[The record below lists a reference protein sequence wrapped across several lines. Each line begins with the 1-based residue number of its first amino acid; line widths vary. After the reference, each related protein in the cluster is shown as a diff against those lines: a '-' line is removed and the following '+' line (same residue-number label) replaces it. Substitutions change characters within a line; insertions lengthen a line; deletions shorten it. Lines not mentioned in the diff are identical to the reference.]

1 MPESE
6 SACQNVSETILAPTI
21 PSKSRKRGQPTV
33 YGTCND
39 TQVRR
44 AQKLLNF
51 SARVISGRRK
61 YDHVRD
67 VLRDLEWLDVG
78 QLVRYHRM
86 CLVHATLTSGTPD
99 EIAVTFG
106 ETAQHRYETRTACQH
121 ALPRIRT
128 EAGRR
133 RLCYSAVRDYDSL
146 PPSVGGRHF
155 RFKLRRYLLEGQNA
169 RIQLVTC
176 QPENAAPHSILF
188 ILLSWRV
195 TMKTHV
201 FFLMDMS

>member
-1 MPESE
+1 M
-6 SACQNVSETILAPTI
+6 CLVC
-21 PSKSRKRGQPTV
+21 V
-33 YGTCND
+33 
-39 TQVRR
+39 
-44 AQKLLNF
+44 QKLLNF

-67 VLRDLEWLDVG
+67 VIRDLQWLDVR

-86 CLVHATLTSGTPD
+86 CMVHATLTSGIPE

-133 RLCYSAVRDYDSL
+133 RQCYSAVRDYDSL
-146 PPSVGGRHF
+146 PPSVGGRRF
-155 RFKLRRYLLEGQNA
+155 RCRLRRHLLECQND
-169 RIQLVTC
+169 
-176 QPENAAPHSILF
+176 
-188 ILLSWRV
+188 RV
-195 TMKTHV
+195 
-201 FFLMDMS
+201 